1 MAGEDHGRGTRA
13 TGVATASE
21 RQEGNAVRATC
32 DLCIARRSALLSDLD
47 EQLSM
52 SDGGLDVSGD
62 PLSRA
67 LDDTDKVRGDSALA
81 AACLCGL

>member
-1 MAGEDHGRGTRA
+1 MTRHVQPRRLLRVRGKRVTLSALRA
-13 TGVATASE
+13 PCASL
-21 RQEGNAVRATC
+21 AA
-32 DLCIARRSALLSDLD
+32 LLLSDLD

-67 LDDTDKVRGDSALA
+67 LDDTDKVRGDGALA
-81 AACLCGL
+81 AACLCGP